1 MKTYLMADP
10 VRYPTMTTAQLRE
23 TFLIDCLY
31 QPGAIGLAYVD
42 PEARIDF
49 ADVRRQIAWFKAQNM
64 LKPEV
69 EAEQILDTRYAV
81 PLPEN

>member
-1 MKTYLMADP
+1 M
-10 VRYPTMTTAQLRE
+10 
-23 TFLIDCLY
+23 F
-31 QPGAIGLAYVD
+31 D

-69 EAEQILDTRYAV
+69 QADQILDPRFAV
-81 PLPEN
+81 PLPAN